1 MSNKYGDKMN
11 KCITLFDALTD
22 DERIIVMHGYN
33 SSTGKKVTIDREEFY
48 LNTGRILTNNRELL
62 KKLTDIERLYY
73 FGGNPTK
80 EEILQYVELVK
91 EQQKVI
97 ESLTEEL
104 REHGKLKPKE
114 DENN

>member
-1 MSNKYGDKMN
+1 MS
-11 KCITLFDALTD
+11 
-22 DERIIVMHGYN
+22 EEVIIN
-33 SSTGKKVTIDREEFY
+33 REEFY
-48 LNTGRILTNNRELL
+48 LTTGRILTNNRELF

-97 ESLTEEL
+97 EILTEEL
-104 REHGKLKPKE
+104 RKHGKLKPKE
-114 DENN
+114 DELL